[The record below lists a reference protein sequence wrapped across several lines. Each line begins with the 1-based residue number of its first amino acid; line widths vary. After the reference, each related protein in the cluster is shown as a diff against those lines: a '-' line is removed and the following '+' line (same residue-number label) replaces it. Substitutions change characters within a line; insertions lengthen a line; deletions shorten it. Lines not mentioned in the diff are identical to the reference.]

1 MDFNTTIGVV
11 VICGALGLLIV
22 LVWLSQRT
30 INRIDRIGPQSAR
43 MIAQQLAPN
52 GTDAETGKESVAT
65 EDDSREDVGDE

>member
-22 LVWLSQRT
+22 LVWLSRRT

-43 MIAQQLAPN
+43 MIDQQLGPN

-65 EDDSREDVGDE
+65 EDDSREGDGGE